1 MENDE
6 IIMEN
11 DFKFTEEYI
20 QRKLNGFFAMN
31 TPKYVL
37 ENLYVFRWESDKFI
51 ETKSGLIYEVEIKVS
66 RSDYKNDFKNKKDK
80 HVILEGK
87 EEHIPSYEEY
97 KERFKHYGSDINDK
111 YYRTEN
117 FKKPNFFYYAV
128 PEGMIDVSEV
138 PEYAGLIYVLPE
150 GKRDTKDGNFCWDGF
165 YVVKNAPKLHSE
177 KYADD
182 ELKLSEKF
190 YYNML
195 SWKEKCR
202 EEKERRLLTEDKD
215 HKIPYAEL
223 YEKYEKL
230 TKENAALKALA
241 DSESKN
247 AQLFAATMQD
257 DYRIIRGYREKV
269 CELSPGFDFI
279 KFEDQFL
286 EDYK

>member
-20 QRKLNGFFAMN
+20 QRKLGGFLSMS
-31 TPKYVL
+31 TQKYVM
-37 ENLYVFRWESDKFI
+37 ENLYVFSWESDK
-51 ETKSGLIYEVEIKVS
+51 LIMTRSDMLYEFEIKIS
-66 RSDYKNDFKNKKDK
+66 RSDFKADFKKKDK

-87 EEHIPSYEEY
+87 EEFVPSYDKILDCWKPLHEEY
-97 KERFKHYGSDINDK
+97 YKVSRY
-111 YYRTEN
+111 
-117 FKKPNFFYYAV
+117 KKPHYFYYAV
-128 PEGMIDVSEV
+128 PEGLIDASEV

-150 GKRDTKDGNFCWDGF
+150 GKRETKDGKFCWDGF
-165 YVVKNAPKLHSE
+165 YVVKSAPKLHND
-177 KYADD
+177 KYTND
-182 ELKLSEKF
+182 ELNLTDKF

-195 SWKEKCR
+195 SWKDKCR
-202 EEKERRLLTEDKD
+202 EEKDRRLLTEDSD

-223 YEKYEKL
+223 HEKYEQL
-230 TKENAALKALA
+230 QKENKALKVLA
-241 DSESKN
+241 DTEGKK
-247 AQLFAATMQD
+247 AETFAMTMHT
-257 DYRIIRGYREKV
+257 DYDIIRGYREKI